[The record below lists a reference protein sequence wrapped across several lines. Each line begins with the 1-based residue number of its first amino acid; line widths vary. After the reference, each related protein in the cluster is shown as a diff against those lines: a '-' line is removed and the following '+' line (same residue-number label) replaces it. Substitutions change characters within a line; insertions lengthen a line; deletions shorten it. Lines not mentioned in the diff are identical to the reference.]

1 MSEFHPSF
9 YLVGA
14 AAILL
19 IWGVRFVGGCLAR
32 VLQVVGVIVVLAALA
47 LFYIDSPLGLP

>member
-1 MSEFHPSF
+1 MPEFHPSF

-14 AAILL
+14 AVILL

-32 VLQVVGVIVVLAALA
+32 VLQVVGLMAVLAALA
-47 LFYIDSPLGLP
+47 LFYLDSPLGWP